1 MKINNL
7 EDKNILW
14 VLFCVLLV
22 LFLFLMVIIQR
33 QDINNLH
40 SRQKFLDSCIQSNF
54 EETINCSR
62 IEQAIEMIEKKHP
75 EISSELDS
83 LFILSE

>member
-33 QDINNLH
+33 QDINHLH
-40 SRQKFLDSCIQSNF
+40 SRQSFLDSCIQSNF
-54 EETINCSR
+54 EEAINCSR
-62 IEQAIEMIEKKHP
+62 IEQAIEIIEKKHP